1 MHWKYIL
8 LVPSLFMFGSA
19 SMATDADVIERL
31 KKTTRFDGATTGFA
45 ATRSTNYSAYAEAL
59 ALGPKIRKDLDVV
72 LAKGSPSARLY
83 AAMLIRKQDKAAGDR
98 ALKNLLGDKAQVD
111 YCLSGCGISRFTVG
125 DAAKDLL
132 SQKSDPLR
140 DQLGGQ

>member
-1 MHWKYIL
+1 MNWKYLL
-8 LVPSLFMFGSA
+8 LVTSLLLGA
-19 SMATDADVIERL
+19 QAVAADADVIQKL
-31 KKTTRFDGATTGFA
+31 KTTTSFDGATTGFA
-45 ATRSTNYSAYAEAL
+45 PTRSKNYNAYAEAL

-83 AAMLIRKQDKAAGDR
+83 AAMLIRKQDKAAGDK
-98 ALKNLLGDKAQVD
+98 ALKNLLADKAQVN

-140 DQLGGQ
+140 DQLGGE